1 MKFREDING
10 LRAIAV
16 IAVVLFHFNTPFIP
30 GGFAGVDVFFVISGF
45 LMTSIIFRGLENNNF
60 SVLSFYK
67 ARAVRIIPALLV
79 VSTTVLIF
87 CWFFLMPLKLEALG
101 RHVIGSISFLSNIFY
116 WQESGYFDTK
126 SQTKWLLHTWS
137 LSVEWQFYIIYPI
150 ALIIL
155 KKIISINNIKKILI
169 VTTVIGLGISIY
181 ASYYWP
187 SPAYFLFPTRA
198 WEMLAGGLV
207 FLYPVALN
215 QPTKKY
221 IEWVG
226 LLLILLSYVFISKS
240 DMWPGYLA
248 LIPVVGAALV
258 ILANNSNSPITS
270 NKIMKNIGLWS
281 YSIYLWHWPVVVIG
295 HYFNIEYWAVVGIP
309 LSILLGFISY
319 TVIEKNKVT
328 LKTIT
333 LPYILILGLAYIVS
347 SNIGLFYNIPKIKL
361 KAIVTNTK
369 TDQNGK
375 YTWAKVR
382 HLDQKDFVGEH
393 KEKVLIIGDSQ
404 AGDFTNNLYDAGLN
418 KNVDIVS
425 RVVEADCGFFYL
437 PPAEQNI
444 AFSQSPTIKDNQMWQ
459 NKCST
464 FIKNVDKGD
473 VVEQANVIILSMYWR
488 DINMNWIF
496 KSIQNIRAKN
506 QHAKIYV
513 IGGKSFNI
521 PVSALAYEAYKQKID
536 LGHYAKMNIAN
547 NDLENRAVQNKQ
559 FEANARLPEYNYT
572 FINMTHVMCHSDRCD
587 VIDKEGNS
595 FYSDKRHTTR
605 AGTKYIAEQLH
616 KQQLFNEILAPENQ

>member
-16 IAVVLFHFNTPFIP
+16 IAVVLFHFNSSLIP

-67 ARAVRIIPALLV
+67 ARAVRIIPALLAV
-79 VSTTVLIF
+79 CITVLIF

-116 WQESGYFDTK
+116 WKESGYFDTS

-137 LSVEWQFYIIYPI
+137 LSVEWQFYILYPI

-155 KKIISINNIKKILI
+155 KKIFSLNSIKKILI
-169 VTTVIGLGISIY
+169 LTTVIGLSISIY

-187 SPAYFLFPTRA
+187 SPAYFLLPTRA

-207 FLYPVALN
+207 FLYPIELS
-215 QPTKKY
+215 QPRKKHL
-221 IEWVG
+221 EWIG
-226 LLLILLSYVFISKS
+226 LLLVLLSYVFISKS

-295 HYFNIEYWAVVGIP
+295 HYFNIKYWAVIGIP
-309 LSILLGFISY
+309 LSVLLGFISY
-319 TVIEKNKVT
+319 TVIEKNKVS
-328 LKTIT
+328 LKAII
-333 LPYILILGLAYIVS
+333 LPFILILGLAYTVS
-347 SNIGLFYNIPKIKL
+347 SNIGLFYNIPTINL
-361 KAIVTNTK
+361 KAITTNTK
-369 TDQNGK
+369 TDHNSA
-375 YTWAKVR
+375 YTWAHIR
-382 HLDQKDFVGEH
+382 TLDKKDFVEQN
-393 KEKVLIIGDSQ
+393 KEKVLVIGDSQ
-404 AGDFTNNLYDAGLN
+404 AGDFTNSLYDADLN
-418 KNVDIVS
+418 KNIEIVS
-425 RVVEADCGFFYL
+425 RIVEADCGFFYL

-444 AFSQSPTIKDNQMWQ
+444 AFSQSPTIKGNQMWQ
-459 NKCST
+459 NKCRT

-473 VVEQANVIILSMYWR
+473 VVEQANVIILAMYWR
-488 DINMNWIF
+488 DVNMNWIF

-513 IGGKSFNI
+513 IGGKSFNAQI
-521 PVSALAYEAYKQKID
+521 STLAYEAYNKKLD
-536 LGHYAKMNIAN
+536 LSRYAKANIASN
-547 NDLENRAVQNKQ
+547 VRENRAVQNEQ
-559 FEANARLPEYNYT
+559 FEAKAKLPEYNYN
-572 FINMTHVMCHSDRCD
+572 FINMTTIMCHSDRCD
-587 VIDKEGNS
+587 VVDKEGNS
-595 FYSDKRHTTR
+595 FYFDSRHTTR